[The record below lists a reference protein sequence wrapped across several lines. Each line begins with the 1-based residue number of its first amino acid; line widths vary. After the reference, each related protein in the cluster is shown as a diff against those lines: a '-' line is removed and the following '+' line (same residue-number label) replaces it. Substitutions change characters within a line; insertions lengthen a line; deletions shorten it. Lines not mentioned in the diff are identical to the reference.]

1 MRGNAARLLWPALVV
16 LALVGVVAIAAA
28 GSTGDGSGGIRSPAA
43 VLADTVL
50 SLIAVV
56 LLAAA
61 ALLIYGF
68 MRKAAAPEYGSSKPS
83 RGVLAGILVLIAV
96 LISLVYLP
104 PPTLPPR
111 EVIEGSVLLEDPSA
125 VPPLPKGG
133 SYEPSFAWLPV
144 TIVLALA
151 AAGVTAFILAERRR
165 RGPASAGEGLA
176 EQLAAALDDTLDDL
190 RAESDPRRAVI
201 AAYARLERVLAALGV
216 ARQPAE
222 TPEEYLARILGELAV
237 DAEAVR
243 RLTDLFSRAKFS
255 QHAVDI
261 GMKEEAIDA
270 FAQLRD
276 ELRPSAKHPE
286 QAGREE
292 LMPTEASS

>member
-1 MRGNAARLLWPALVV
+1 MRGNAARVLWPALVV
-16 LALVGVVAIAAA
+16 LALVGVVAIAAT
-28 GSTGDGSGGIRSPAA
+28 GSTGDGSGEIRSPAA
-43 VLADTVL
+43 VLLDTVL

-83 RGVLAGILVLIAV
+83 RGVLAGIFTLIALLV
-96 LISLVYLP
+96 SLVYLRP
-104 PPTLPPR
+104 ILPPS
-111 EVIEGSVLLEDPSA
+111 EGIEGPVLLEDPPA

-151 AAGVTAFILAERRR
+151 AAGVAAFILAERRR
-165 RGPASAGEGLA
+165 RGPASAGDGLA

-201 AAYARLERVLAALGV
+201 AAYARLERVLAARGV
-216 ARQPAE
+216 ARHPAE
-222 TPEEYLARILGELAV
+222 TPEEYLARILGELEV
-237 DAEAVR
+237 DQKSVR
-243 RLTDLFSRAKFS
+243 RLTVLFSRAKFS
-255 QHAVDI
+255 PHAVDFE
-261 GMKEEAIDA
+261 MKEEAIGA
-270 FAQLRD
+270 LERVRD
-276 ELRPSAKHPE
+276 ELRIA
-286 QAGREE
+286 AE
-292 LMPTEASS
+292 LVEPRPAAPLRRDEASA

>member
-16 LALVGVVAIAAA
+16 VALVGVVAIAAA
-28 GSTGDGSGGIRSPAA
+28 GSTGDGSGEIRSPAA
-43 VLADTVL
+43 VLLDTVL
-50 SLIAVV
+50 SLILVA

-61 ALLIYGF
+61 ALLIYGLT
-68 MRKAAAPEYGSSKPS
+68 RTAAPEYAGPKRS
-83 RGVLAGILVLIAV
+83 RSVLAGILVLIAV
-96 LISLVYLP
+96 LISLVYLR

-111 EVIEGSVLLEDPSA
+111 EGFEGSVLLEDPPA
-125 VPPLPKGG
+125 VSPLPRSG

-144 TIVLALA
+144 AIVLALA
-151 AAGVTAFILAERRR
+151 AAGVAAFILAERRL
-165 RGPASAGEGLA
+165 RGPARAGEGLA
-176 EQLAAALDDTLDDL
+176 EQLAVALDDTLDDL

-201 AAYARLERVLAALGV
+201 AAYARLERVLAARGV

-222 TPEEYLARILGELAV
+222 TPEEYLARILDELAI

-243 RLTDLFSRAKFS
+243 RLTDLFSQAKFS

-270 FAQLRD
+270 VAQLRD
-276 ELRPSAKHPE
+276 ELRQSAKHPE

>member
-16 LALVGVVAIAAA
+16 LALVGVVAIAAT
-28 GSTGDGSGGIRSPAA
+28 GSTGDGSGEIRSPAA
-43 VLADTVL
+43 VLLDTVL

-68 MRKAAAPEYGSSKPS
+68 TRKAAAPEYGSSKPS

-111 EVIEGSVLLEDPSA
+111 EAVEGSVLLEDPSD

-151 AAGVTAFILAERRR
+151 AAGVAAFILAERRR

-201 AAYARLERVLAALGV
+201 AAYARLERVLAARGV
-216 ARQPAE
+216 ARHPAE
-222 TPEEYLARILGELAV
+222 TPEEYLARILGEL
-237 DAEAVR
+237 EADPKSVR
-243 RLTDLFSRAKFS
+243 RLTVLFSRAKFS
-255 QHAVDI
+255 PHAVDFE
-261 GMKEEAIDA
+261 MKEEAIGA
-270 FAQLRD
+270 LERVRD
-276 ELRPSAKHPE
+276 ELRIAAAPVE